1 MKKRMVSIL
10 LAALMIVGLL
20 PTMVFAEAIKPEDA
34 TWLVNE
40 GDNNVWYKL
49 TESDT
54 VLTIGGEG
62 AMPDYSNGKDRP
74 WYSDAKSITSVVI
87 EDGVTVIGKRAFL
100 NFVNVT
106 ELTVPES
113 VKKVSAYAFR
123 SSGLTT
129 ITFAGKKAPAF
140 TDYALDGTELTK
152 ISVPLIKLAA
162 YKEAVGEDLAGIVSG
177 YVNVTLNANGGT
189 GDEQPVVVD
198 GNSYTLPATEATD
211 FTAPDDKHFAGWA
224 RKPHGQAMN
233 SGSIIT
239 LTDDITLYAIWQNN
253 TPLSDA
259 ASILNAAKDFEY
271 DDGGQYNGAF
281 NIIGTTIVYSAPK
294 NLPDPN
300 KPDEVS
306 NYKKLITNDFGAFFG
321 TLYRFD
327 NGASVTSITF
337 DGNEYT
343 WNTAGAL
350 RGSNWQKSGNGDT
363 LISRLG
369 NEIQAETGSA
379 NITFKLNKDS
389 VRLIARKDHTS
400 ALPVLQLI
408 RAALAAKLTVSSM
421 ILGAVSLTKT
431 LVRIVA
437 VNNAMMGAMT
447 RLTWWLWR

>member
-20 PTMVFAEAIKPEDA
+20 PTMAFAEVTKPADA
-34 TWLVNE
+34 EWLVDA
-40 GDNNVWYKL
+40 GDDHVWYKL
-49 TESDT
+49 TDGDT
-54 VLTIGGEG
+54 VFTIGGEG
-62 AMPDYSNGKDRP
+62 AMPDYSNGQERP
-74 WYSDAKSITSVVI
+74 WHGNAKSITSVVI

-100 NFVNVT
+100 NFANVT
-106 ELTVPES
+106 KLTVPAS
-113 VKKVSAYAFR
+113 VKKVSAYAFKN
-123 SSGLTT
+123 SGLTT

-140 TDYALDGTELTK
+140 TDYALDGTALTK

-162 YKEAVGEDLAGIVSG
+162 YQEAVGVDLAGIVSG

-189 GDEQPVVVD
+189 GDDQPVVVEGD
-198 GNSYTLPATEATD
+198 SYTLPSNS

-224 RKPHGQAMN
+224 RKAHGQVITDAN
-233 SGSIIT
+233 IT

-271 DDGGQYNGAF
+271 DDGGQYNGVF
-281 NIIGTTIVYSAPK
+281 TITGTTIVYSAPK

-300 KPDEVS
+300 KTDEVS

-327 NGASVTSITF
+327 NGASVKSITF
-337 DGNEYT
+337 DGDVYT
-343 WNTAGAL
+343 WNTEGTL
-350 RGSNWQKSGNGDT
+350 RGSNWQKGGDGDT

-369 NEIQAETGSA
+369 KEIQAETGSA

-389 VRLIARKDHTS
+389 VKLIARKDHTS

-408 RAALAAKLTVSSM
+408 RAALAVKLTVSSM

-431 LVRIVA
+431 LVRIAA